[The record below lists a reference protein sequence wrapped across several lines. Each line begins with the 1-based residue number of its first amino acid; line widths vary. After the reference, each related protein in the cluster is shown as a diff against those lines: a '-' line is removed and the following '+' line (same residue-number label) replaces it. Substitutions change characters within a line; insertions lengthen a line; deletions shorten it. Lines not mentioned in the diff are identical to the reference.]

1 MRRTIKQRSLP
12 GVTTLEPQDYEAPHA
27 ALSRRAAAEGMV
39 LLKNEGNLLPLPE
52 GTQLALYGAG
62 AVKTVKGGTGSGD
75 MNERYCVTIWE
86 GLKNAGYQIASEAW
100 LKDYEAAY
108 EQARRNWKAEVL
120 RKQAQK
126 DCPGFFA
133 AYSATPFRI
142 PSGPAVT
149 GSGAQT
155 AVYVLSRTAGEN
167 KDRIAE
173 KGDYYLSDEEFR
185 MLADICRQYK
195 NVVVILNTGSVTDL
209 SFLDEFQN
217 IRAVLLAGQPG
228 MEGGNAV
235 ADVLSGKVAPG
246 GKLTGTWAF
255 RYEDYP
261 NSATFSHNNGDV
273 FHEIYSEGIYV
284 GYRYFDSFGIPARY
298 GFGFGLS
305 YTDFSVET
313 VGIRADKAGAVAILA
328 DVTNTGEIRSGREVV
343 QVYVSLPEGGLEKEY
358 RRLCAFAKTGELAPG
373 ERERLE
379 LRFSAWELASY
390 DEKTAQW
397 ILEPG
402 VYGVFVGSSLAES
415 VLTGS
420 LELREKKVL
429 AQAKNICPVQ
439 VELTELSVPAER
451 RQSRYDAL
459 ARACKDLPA
468 LSYDPADLGTV
479 IYDYGAED
487 PAEDEASQIADSLTR
502 EQLTALVVGDLAKN
516 PDSAVGD
523 SAISVPGA
531 AGETSSCA
539 LEQGVANIVLA
550 DGPAGLRLNR
560 FYYASNGKAQ
570 LLPYQATVEQGLFFD
585 DHTLEGEKYYQFCT
599 ALPIGTLLAQS
610 WDPALLEEAGR
621 MVREEMERFG
631 VTLWLAPGMN
641 IHRNP
646 LCGRNFEYYSEDPLL
661 TGKMAAAMT
670 RGVQSRPGC
679 GATVK
684 HFACNNQEDNRMRS
698 DSILSERVLRE
709 IYLRGFGIAIREA
722 HPLSLMTSYNLVNG
736 LHAANNYDLC
746 TNIARREFGFDGF
759 IMTDWTTTEQG
770 PDCTAAGCIRA
781 GNDLTM
787 PGQFSDHESIRRAL
801 EDGSLGLAELKVC
814 AANIIRVIL
823 KSNRYE

>member
-1 MRRTIKQRSLP
+1 MSRTIKRHSLP
-12 GVTTLEPQDYEAPHA
+12 GVPTLEPQDYEAPHC

-75 MNERYCVTIWE
+75 MNERYSVTIWE
-86 GLKNAGYQIASEAW
+86 GLKNAGYQITSEKW
-100 LKDYEAAY
+100 LKDYEADY

-133 AYSATPFRI
+133 AYSDTPFRI

-155 AVYVLSRTAGEN
+155 AVYVLSRIAGEN

-173 KGDYYLSDEEFR
+173 KGDYYLSDEESR
-185 MLADICRQYK
+185 MLSDICRLYK
-195 NVVVILNTGSVTDL
+195 NVVVILNVGSVTDL
-209 SFLDEFQN
+209 SFLDELQN
-217 IRAVLLAGQPG
+217 IQAVLLAGQPG

-235 ADVLSGKVAPG
+235 ADVLSGKVTPS
-246 GKLTGTWAF
+246 GKLTDTWAL

-261 NSATFSHNNGDV
+261 NSTAFSHSDGDV
-273 FHEIYSEGIYV
+273 FHERYGEGIYV
-284 GYRYFDSFGIPARY
+284 GYRYFDSFAVPARY

-305 YTDFSVET
+305 YTHFSIEAVE
-313 VGIRADKAGAVAILA
+313 IRADKAGTVTILA
-328 DVTNTGEIRSGREVV
+328 DVTNTGKIYSSREVV
-343 QVYVSLPEGGLEKEY
+343 QVYVSLPEGELEKEY

-379 LRFSAWELASY
+379 LVFSAWELTSY
-390 DEKTAQW
+390 DGKTAQW

-402 VYGVFVGSSLAES
+402 VYGVFVGNSLAES
-415 VLTGS
+415 VLAGS

-429 AQAKNICPVQ
+429 AQAKNICPIQ
-439 VELTELSVPAER
+439 TELTELSIPAER
-451 RQSRYDAL
+451 RQSRYGAL
-459 ARACKDLPA
+459 VRACKDIPA
-468 LSYDPADLGTV
+468 LSYELTGLNTV
-479 IYDYGAED
+479 VYDYGVED
-487 PAEDEASQIADSLTR
+487 RPEDEASNIADSLTQD
-502 EQLTALVVGDLAKN
+502 QLIALVVGDLAKN

-523 SAISVPGA
+523 SAISVPGT

-560 FYYASNGKAQ
+560 FYYAKDGKAQ
-570 LLPYQATVEQGLFFD
+570 MLPYQASVEQGLFFD

-599 ALPIGTLLAQS
+599 ALPVGTLFAQS

-621 MVREEMERFG
+621 MVRDEMERFG

-661 TGKMAAAMT
+661 TGKMAAALT
-670 RGVQSRPGC
+670 RGVQSRSGC
-679 GATVK
+679 GTTIK
-684 HFACNNQEDNRMRS
+684 HFACNNQEDNRMHS
-698 DSILSERVLRE
+698 DSILSERALRE

-736 LHAANNYDLC
+736 VHAANNYDLC
-746 TNIARREFGFDGF
+746 TNIARREFGFDGL

-787 PGQFSDHESIRRAL
+787 PGQFSDHESIRHAL
-801 EDGSLGLAELKVC
+801 EDGALDITALKLC

-823 KSNRYE
+823 QSNRYA

>member
-1 MRRTIKQRSLP
+1 MIRTIKYRPLP
-12 GVTTLEPQDYEAPHA
+12 GVPTLEPQEYEAPHA

-52 GTQLALYGAG
+52 GARLALYGAG

-75 MNERYCVTIWE
+75 MNERYSVTIWE
-86 GLKNAGYQIASEAW
+86 GLKNAGYQITSEKW
-100 LKDYEAAY
+100 LRDYEAAY
-108 EQARRNWKAEVL
+108 DQARQAWKAEVL
-120 RKQAQK
+120 RKKAQG

-133 AYSATPFRI
+133 AYSATPFRS
-142 PSGPAVT
+142 PSGSMVT

-155 AVYVLSRTAGEN
+155 AVYVLSRVAGEN

-173 KGDYYLSDEEFR
+173 KGDYFLSDEEYR
-185 MLADICRQYK
+185 MLAGICRQYQH
-195 NVVVILNTGSVTDL
+195 VVVVLNVGGVVDL
-209 SFLDEFQN
+209 SFLDEFPN
-217 IRAVLLAGQPG
+217 IQAVLLAGQPG

-235 ADVLSGKVAPG
+235 ADVLSGKVTPS
-246 GKLTGTWAF
+246 GKLTDTWAF

-261 NSATFSHNNGDV
+261 NSAAFSHNNGDV
-273 FHEIYSEGIYV
+273 FHERYSEGLYI
-284 GYRYFDSFGIPARY
+284 GYRYFDSFAVRARY

-305 YTDFSVET
+305 YTDFSIET
-313 VGIRADKAGAVAILA
+313 AEIRTDKDGTVIISA
-328 DVTNTGEIRSGREVV
+328 DVTNTGAIRSGREVV
-343 QVYVSLPEGGLEKEY
+343 QVYVSLPEGELEKEY
-358 RRLCAFAKTGELAPG
+358 RRLCAFAKTRELAPG
-373 ERERLE
+373 ERQRLE
-379 LRFSAWELASY
+379 LVFSAWELASY
-390 DEKTAQW
+390 DEGTARW
-397 ILEPG
+397 ILESG
-402 VYGVFVGSSLAES
+402 VYGVFVGGSLADS

-420 LELREKKVL
+420 LVLREKKVL

-439 VELTELSVPAER
+439 AELTELSVPAQR

-459 ARACKDLPA
+459 VRACKDLPA
-468 LSYDPADLGTV
+468 LSYEPSGVSTAV
-479 IYDYGAED
+479 YDYGAED
-487 PAEDEASQIADSLTR
+487 RIEDEASQIADSLTR
-502 EQLTALVVGDLAKN
+502 EQLIALVVGDLAKN

-539 LEQGVANIVLA
+539 LELGVANIVLA

-560 FYYASNGKAQ
+560 FYYAKDGRAQ
-570 LLPYQATVEQGLFFD
+570 MLPYQASVEQGLFFD
-585 DHTLEGEKYYQFCT
+585 ESALEGEKYYQFCT
-599 ALPIGTLLAQS
+599 ALPVGTLLAQS
-610 WDPALLEEAGR
+610 WDPALLEEVGR
-621 MVREEMERFG
+621 MVRDEMERFG

-661 TGKMAAAMT
+661 TGKMAAAIT
-670 RGVQSRPGC
+670 RGVQGRSGC
-679 GATVK
+679 GTTVK
-684 HFACNNQEDNRMRS
+684 HFACNNQEDNRMHS

-722 HPLSLMTSYNLVNG
+722 HPMSLMTSYNLVNG
-736 LHAANNYDLC
+736 VHAANNYDLC
-746 TNIARREFGFDGF
+746 TNVARREFGFDGL

-770 PDCTAAGCIRA
+770 PDCTAAGCIRT

-787 PGQFSDHESIRRAL
+787 PGQVSDHESIRRAL
-801 EDGSLGLAELKVC
+801 EDGSLGIAELKAC

-823 KSNRYE
+823 KSSRYE

>member
-1 MRRTIKQRSLP
+1 MIRTIKERPLP
-12 GVTTLEPQDYEAPHA
+12 GVPTLEPQDYEAPHA

-39 LLKNEGNLLPLPE
+39 LLKNEGKLLPLPT

-75 MNERYCVTIWE
+75 MNERYSVSIWE
-86 GLKNAGYQIASEAW
+86 GLKHAGYPITSEAW
-100 LKDYEAAY
+100 LRDYEAVY
-108 EQARRNWKAEVL
+108 DQARQEWKGEVL
-120 RKQAQK
+120 RREK
-126 DCPGFFA
+126 DFPGFFA
-133 AYSATPFRI
+133 AYSSIPFRI

-155 AVYVLSRTAGEN
+155 AVYVLGRIAGEN
-167 KDRIAE
+167 KDRVAE
-173 KGDYYLSDEEFR
+173 QGDYYLSDEEHR
-185 MLADICRQYK
+185 MLADICHQYK
-195 NVVVILNTGSVTDL
+195 HVIVILNVGCVVDL

-217 IRAVLLAGQPG
+217 IQAVLLAGQPG

-235 ADVLSGKVAPG
+235 ADVLSGNVAPS
-246 GKLTGTWAF
+246 GKLTDTWAF

-273 FHEIYSEGIYV
+273 FRELYSEGLYV
-284 GYRYFDSFGIPARY
+284 GYRYFDSFEIPARY

-313 VGIRADKAGAVAILA
+313 VKIRGDKAGTVTISL
-328 DVTNTGEIRSGREVV
+328 DVTNTGETHSGREVV
-343 QVYVSLPEGGLEKEY
+343 QAYVSLPEGDLEKEY

-373 ERERLE
+373 ERQRLE
-379 LRFSAWELASY
+379 LVFSAWELASY

-397 ILEPG
+397 VLEPG
-402 VYGVFVGSSLAES
+402 VYGVFVGASLAES
-415 VLTGS
+415 VLIGS
-420 LELREKKVL
+420 LELGEKKVL
-429 AQAKNICPVQ
+429 AQAKNICPIQ
-439 VELTELSVPAER
+439 AELTELSVPAER
-451 RQSRYDAL
+451 RRSRYDAL
-459 ARACKDLPA
+459 VRACKEVPA
-468 LSYDPADLGTV
+468 LSYELADLSTV
-479 IYDYGAED
+479 VYDYGAGDRPED
-487 PAEDEASQIADSLTR
+487 KASRIADSLTQ

-516 PDSAVGD
+516 PDNAVGN

-550 DGPAGLRLNR
+550 DGPAGLRLNH
-560 FYYASNGKAQ
+560 FYCVREDRAR
-570 LLPYQATVEQGLFFD
+570 LLPYQAVVEQGLFFD
-585 DHTLEGEKYYQFCT
+585 DHALEGEKYYQFCT
-599 ALPIGTLLAQS
+599 ALPVGTLLAQS
-610 WDPALLEEAGR
+610 WDPALLEEVGR
-621 MVREEMERFG
+621 MVRDEMERFG

-661 TGKMAAAMT
+661 TGKMAAALT
-670 RGVQSRPGC
+670 RGVQDQSGC
-679 GATVK
+679 GTTIK
-684 HFACNNQEDNRMRS
+684 HFACNNQEDNRMHS

-736 LHAANNYDLC
+736 IHAANNYDLC
-746 TNIARREFGFDGF
+746 TNAARREFGFDGL

-781 GNDLTM
+781 GNDLIM
-787 PGQFSDHESIRRAL
+787 PGQFSDHESIRHAL
-801 EDGSLGLAELKVC
+801 EDGSLGISKLKVC

-823 KSNRYE
+823 QSNCYE